1 VLFEATSARSLSSS
15 DSKRAYFERS
25 ATVKAY
31 VLARAAGHCE
41 ACEKLAP
48 FQRKNGKAPGGIV
61 AEWAASKTYPVVF
74 RHRRRS
80 LTRWA
85 RVEKPEG
92 GCEIYRLIP
101 LRS

>member
-1 VLFEATSARSLSSS
+1 MRGTHIEYTRWVTDSQAVADCPLSLSFTSLGS
-15 DSKRAYFERS
+15 LISIWHFF
-25 ATVKAY
+25 
-31 VLARAAGHCE
+31 
-41 ACEKLAP
+41 AP
-48 FQRKNGKAPGGIV
+48 PKTPGGIV
-61 AEWAASKTYPVVF
+61 AEWAASKTYQAGF
-74 RHRRRS
+74 RHRRHS